1 MQTATQTTSAAKKML
16 WAGRII
22 SGLVV
27 ALLLTGFLF
36 GLLNQAES
44 QKQMVRLG
52 YPANVAMPI
61 SIVFL
66 VCILLYAVPR
76 TAIFGA
82 VMLTAYLGGA
92 TATHVRAGE
101 PFFIPIIVGVVV
113 WVGIYLREER
123 LRALAPLRR

>member
-1 MQTATQTTSAAKKML
+1 MQTATQTTSAARKML

>member
-1 MQTATQTTSAAKKML
+1 MQTATPTTSAAKKML